1 MTDQARATLVAT
13 LREVVAHLR
22 AHDEPSWADEVDQCR
37 WRIED
42 GEEQGATRLMRSIDG
57 SGGLTDLDLRVANKG
72 SADPE
77 TQEANERLRSLLD
90 DARKLVATL

>member
-1 MTDQARATLVAT
+1 MADTRAALVTT

-42 GEEQGATRLMRSIDG
+42 GEAQGAARLMRSIEG
-57 SGGLTDLDLRVANKG
+57 SGGLNDLDLRVANRDAG
-72 SADPE
+72 DPE
-77 TQEANERLRSLLD
+77 TLAANDRLRSLLD
-90 DARKLVATL
+90 ESRKLVETL